1 MLSNALQNLTNFAAY
16 NSSSSYSDSDFE
28 DLLSGLSANNNAS
41 SAMAGFGIWTIVA
54 LILAIIG
61 GVLIYFLFVKA
72 KTTPKGKFAKWLKDF
87 LSFKIMWI
95 EPILKVIYYITTI
108 YVVLFSFNYLG
119 MMGVLGGTAFLMFLL
134 TLVLGPILVRV
145 VYEFTMILIMIWRNT
160 RDIAENTGKK

>member
-72 KTTPKGKFAKWLKDF
+72 KTTPKGKFAK
-87 LSFKIMWI
+87 
-95 EPILKVIYYITTI
+95 
-108 YVVLFSFNYLG
+108 
-119 MMGVLGGTAFLMFLL
+119 
-134 TLVLGPILVRV
+134 
-145 VYEFTMILIMIWRNT
+145 
-160 RDIAENTGKK
+160 

>member
-16 NSSSSYSDSDFE
+16 NSSSSYGDSDFE